1 MAVDPAD
8 LEAIKQAIIGAID
21 AAAGTSANLSGNAKA
36 IADLDKYIIK
46 LNEAGDALDR
56 QKQIAEAKA
65 DSDKKLNELAQI
77 DIDMYKNKIEI
88 AQALLREKKLENQ
101 LTQEMEESTK
111 KYIAKQVEEIENLEK
126 EIENRKEAA
135 KATAEMT
142 AAMESLSDTM
152 GGMVTVYG
160 KHNTL
165 NVANIKN
172 MAETIRKAGL
182 FGAAFGAVKGVFV
195 GLIDTMIELSFQVDK
210 AESNFMAVTGATRA
224 MAQSISEDRA
234 AAQRLGISV
243 DELFASHQAL
253 RQEMTIFSGLQ
264 PEVQKQ
270 LGMTG
275 AALEKQGVS
284 MSDFAKVTEMGMKAF
299 GMGAIQASEAS
310 IQLNQLARD
319 IGVTPQQMS
328 KDFAGA
334 AGELAAFGD
343 AGVGAFKD
351 LAIASKKSGL
361 EIDKLLRISEGF
373 DTFEGAATSAGKLN
387 AALGGNFVNAMDLMM
402 AKEPAKRFE
411 MIRDA
416 VMQTGKTFDDMEYF
430 EKKFYVNAIDGI
442 DSVADLALL
451 MSDNFQDLSKDTNM
465 QAADFEALAKQTKDI
480 QSVMDSLKNL
490 FATQL
495 VPILSKDVI
504 PAIREAIKQFDQGK
518 GPIVEI
524 VKVVRIFANAAVFLA
539 DNLKLVGAAITL
551 YMGRGLLMGIGKA
564 IMALVAKFGALKVS
578 TAATAATMGTSLAA
592 GIKLV
597 GAAALKSA
605 KGLAIISGVAL
616 AVGLAVKM
624 AAEGVGELVA
634 AFGQVGDNAGAAVGG
649 IFAFT
654 AAMALMVGG
663 MVLLAKPAAVAG
675 VGIGIL
681 SGAVVALGLGV
692 KLAAS
697 GVGEMAEG
705 FGALFA
711 SLTTDNTENF
721 TKFVTDMSTKA
732 VDFAIAAQGL
742 VLMSSATDSLASAL
756 SAIPMETLEK
766 LSNLGGI
773 GVDVE
778 TNGATKNIKAI
789 MDSINEVDTL
799 KLAAASLMVPAAA
812 AGNVAAATTVPTTQ
826 AKNQKQ
832 PDTNV
837 DVKVYID
844 GKEMT
849 ARAVTA
855 MAKEVGK
862 RSFGH

>member
-8 LEAIKQAIIGAID
+8 LEAIKQAIIGAIN
-21 AAAGTSANLSGNAKA
+21 AAAGTSAATSGTAKA
-36 IADLDKYIIK
+36 IADLD
-46 LNEAGDALDR
+46 E
-56 QKQIAEAKA
+56 
-65 DSDKKLNELAQI
+65 
-77 DIDMYKNKIEI
+77 
-88 AQALLREKKLENQ
+88 
-101 LTQEMEESTK
+101 
-111 KYIAKQVEEIENLEK
+111 YIAKVDKSTAALERQLQVAKAKTNSDQKQSQIDQINIDLNNDKIEKTQLLTEKLEK
-126 EIENRKEAA
+126 LGTLTDAMREKSEKDIADLVKANEKLEENIEKRKEAA

-142 AAMESLSDTM
+142 AAMDSLAGSMETM
-152 GGMVTVYG
+152 VSVYG

-182 FGAAFGAVKGVFV
+182 FKASFGAVKGVFV
-195 GLIDTMIELSFQVDK
+195 GLIDTMINLSFQLDE

-328 KDFAGA
+328 QDFAGA

-343 AGVGAFKD
+343 AGVDAFKD

-578 TAATAATMGTSLAA
+578 TATTAATMGTSLAA

-605 KGLAIISGVAL
+605 KGLAILSGVAL
-616 AVGLAVKM
+616 AVGFGVKM
-624 AAEGVGELVA
+624 AAEGVSELVA
-634 AFGQVGDNAGAAVGG
+634 AFGQVGDNAMEAIGG

-654 AAMALMVGG
+654 AAMAG
-663 MVLLAKPAAVAG
+663 MVFGMFLLAKPAAA
-675 VGIGIL
+675 VGIGFGIL
-681 SGAVVALGLGV
+681 SAAVVALGFGV
-692 KLAAS
+692 SLAAS
-697 GVGEMAEG
+697 GIGEMAAG

-711 SLTTDNTENF
+711 SLTTENTKNF

-732 VDFAIAAQGL
+732 IDFAIAAGGL
-742 VLMSSATDSLASAL
+742 LLMSSATDSLASAL

-766 LSNLGGI
+766 LSNLGGV

-778 TNGATKNIKAI
+778 TSGATKNIKAI

-799 KLAAASLMVPAAA
+799 KLAAASLMVPAAT

-832 PDTNV
+832 QDTNV
-837 DVKVYID
+837 GVKVYID

-849 ARAVTA
+849 SRVLTA
-855 MAKEVGK
+855 FSKEMGK
-862 RSFGH
+862 RTFGN